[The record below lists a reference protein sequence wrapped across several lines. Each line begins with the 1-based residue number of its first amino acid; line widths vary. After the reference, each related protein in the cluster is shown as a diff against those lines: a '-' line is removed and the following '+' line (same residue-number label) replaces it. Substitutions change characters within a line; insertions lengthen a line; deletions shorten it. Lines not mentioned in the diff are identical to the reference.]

1 MKMEA
6 AYYNKNGEYNVMIN
20 DAEQQVVAL
29 ELCRFLAHCV
39 AALVVVGMLFV
50 ALVGSLHAALSVG
63 VVPLRAIVSCDYL
76 ARRKESAGQ
85 TADAG
90 YDTGAKQPKNLFMP

>member
-1 MKMEA
+1 LAPADYYETEA

-39 AALVVVGMLFV
+39 AAIVVVGMLFV
-50 ALVGSLHAALSVG
+50 ALVGSWHAALSVG
-63 VVPLRAIVSCDYL
+63 VVPLLAIMACDYL
-76 ARRKESAGQ
+76 ARRKETAVQ
-85 TADAG
+85 TADA
-90 YDTGAKQPKNLFMP
+90 